1 MSKRHSLPLAKRR
14 PTAVRA
20 TAVGSGEGLLPRRQD
35 RAMYKTFDHTA
46 DVGLR
51 VEAASLDELFAE
63 AGRGLLAVIL
73 GDVREVRSKLSRQF
87 RIDGTDLAYLLVD
100 WLNELLFAFESQH
113 LLLAEFDVHLD
124 GHGLV
129 ATGWGEEVDETRHRL
144 QREVKAITYH
154 GLFVSKLEGIWTAE
168 VILDI

>member
-1 MSKRHSLPLAKRR
+1 
-14 PTAVRA
+14 
-20 TAVGSGEGLLPRRQD
+20 
-35 RAMYKTFDHTA
+35 MYETFDHTA

-51 VEAASLDELFAE
+51 VKAPSLDQLFAE

-73 GDVREVRSKLSRQF
+73 GDASDVRPQLSRRFQ
-87 RIDGTDLAYLLVD
+87 IDGTDLAYLLVD

-113 LLLAEFDVHLD
+113 VLLAKFDVHV
-124 GHGLV
+124 GRHGLV
-129 ATGWGEEVDETRHRL
+129 ATAWGEEVDATRHPL

-154 GLFVSKLEGIWTAE
+154 GLFVAEERGTWTAE